1 MSEMR
6 NDRMNVSDLS
16 NQMANSKV
24 VGGIR
29 STVGVAIHTVVPY
42 KTRITC

>member
-1 MSEMR
+1 MSEVQ

-16 NQMANSKV
+16 NQMANGKV

-29 STVGVAIHTVVPY
+29 STVGVAIHTVVSY